1 MIRGKAAS
9 VCCLNTDEE
18 KASGNLRASL
28 PSWWQWQLGSWPTGE
43 LDTWVGRA
51 SETHVDFSHGLTIE
65 MWAKSNTQTA
75 GQDRRVSVVS
85 CMWVCVFAWVC
96 VCQLAVWQGR
106 QRINFM
112 CFAVANR
119 QRKQTE
125 QTNKMPGLSE
135 GTNKVQ
141 GHQLQ
146 HQQHQHQPQHGKQP
160 QLWLCAC
167 HMHKLWST
175 LAKGCGWVWLPV
187 CVWVFV
193 FACLLVYACVWVS
206 HAVKFI

>member
-1 MIRGKAAS
+1 MAAGQLTNWRTGHMSWSSERDTRWFLTRIDNWNVSQVKYADSRPRQTS
-9 VCCLNTDEE
+9 VC
-18 KASGNLRASL
+18 
-28 PSWWQWQLGSWPTGE
+28 GE
-43 LDTWVGRA
+43 LYVG
-51 SETHVDFSHGLTIE
+51 
-65 MWAKSNTQTA
+65 
-75 GQDRRVSVVS
+75 
-85 CMWVCVFAWVC
+85 VCVFAWVC
-96 VCQLAVWQGR
+96 ECQLAVWQGR